1 MSVEGWNQKPSALAQ
16 PDCSA
21 AFDRVAK
28 QSVLSGQFGLLLA
41 AEYGGLREALPAEWR
56 FTDEAVFEVDGHTC
70 LDRNHCVAIFP
81 LSVVV

>member
-28 QSVLSGQFGLLLA
+28 QSVLSGQVDTWMVAGDFG
-41 AEYGGLREALPAEWR
+41 
-56 FTDEAVFEVDGHTC
+56 TSCGHR
-70 LDRNHCVAIFP
+70 DRA
-81 LSVVV
+81 VVVFV